1 MSKNKQAII
10 LIVISVFFGTM
21 MLTFLKLAQEDVNV
35 YVAGFFRFLFGFLI
49 IFPYILKSKFT
60 VFKTNHLKKH
70 FLRAVLNLPSMI
82 LYFSALT
89 MMPIEKVTA
98 ISFVVPLM
106 VTILAVLFL
115 GEKIYIYRS
124 LALVLGFV
132 GMLIILRP
140 GIIEISIGVYMALAS
155 SFMWSVVIIIT
166 KKIAKDDSSITILS
180 YGYMFMTIFSFIIVL
195 FHWQTP
201 SLQTLIYLFFAGLSG
216 TLLHLC
222 INHAYKLVDVSLTQ
236 PYSFLS
242 LVFASLIGLYVFNE
256 TPDLFTW
263 IGASVIFFGVLI
275 ISYREMK
282 LEKDIIRKSVD
293 IKDV

>member
-1 MSKNKQAII
+1 MSKNKQAIV
-10 LIVISVFFGTM
+10 LIIISVFSGTM

-49 IFPYILKSKFT
+49 IFPYILKSKLT

-82 LYFSALT
+82 LYFSALV

-98 ISFVVPLM
+98 ISFVVPFM

-124 LALVLGFV
+124 FALILGFI

-140 GIIEISIGVYMALAS
+140 GIIDISIGVYMALVS

-166 KKIAKDDSSITILS
+166 KRISRDDSSITILS

-195 FHWQTP
+195 FNWQTP
-201 SLQTLIYLFFAGLSG
+201 TLQTLIYLFFGGLSG

-222 INHAYKLVDVSLTQ
+222 INHAYKLVDVSMTQ

-242 LVFASLIGLYVFNE
+242 LVFASVVGLYVFNE

-263 IGASVIFFGVLI
+263 VGASVIFIGVLI

-282 LEKDIIRKSVD
+282 LDKEIIRKRID
-293 IKDV
+293 IKN